1 MGEAEFMELK
11 GREEYLVVH
20 NIVQLAGFSG
30 VIVGAASSPKT
41 GYISYVLVF
50 KEGSLLAAL
59 VSDPRRGISWSGDH
73 AVERLVKYISEGDAL
88 YHEVLAEFG
97 EIPLLLTGL
106 IRTEKHHSLPVRM
119 LEASL
124 DTGVILHSRIDE
136 LSASLTNPVVLAG
149 LLLHAKY
156 YSRQRVSVDN
166 ITTVLSNES
175 VRVAP
180 SMLYAKV
187 ETGGCGAR
195 FLAFNGIIVA
205 AAVEA
210 RGKTMY
216 GRKAL
221 EALPECG
228 VELVLSLYRVEAESL
243 GAEYV
248 GAVEEITKLSEAATL
263 KAVESRISFIAESL
277 GVKGVK
283 IKVSST
289 DKELVIEASIPKDT
303 LVAQHRLIKRL
314 FLRVLQDRAKAYI
327 GRLVGKEIKVVEAQL
342 SVKAEGKAASQGSP
356 SQARRGSGKGA

>member
-1 MGEAEFMELK
+1 MGEAEFLELR

-30 VIVGAASSPKT
+30 VAVGAASSPKV

-50 KEGSLLAAL
+50 RDGSLLAAM

-73 AVERLVKYISEGDAL
+73 AVERLIKYISEDDAM
-88 YHEVLAEFG
+88 YHEVLAEFS
-97 EIPLLLTGL
+97 ETPLLLTGL
-106 IRTEKHHSLPVRM
+106 IRTEKHHALPVRR

-124 DTGVILHSRIDE
+124 ETGVILHSRIEE
-136 LSASLTNPVVLAG
+136 LSTSLTNPVVLAG

-156 YSRQRVSVDN
+156 YSRRRISADN

-210 RGKTMY
+210 KGRTIYGK
-216 GRKAL
+216 KAL
-221 EALPECG
+221 ESLPECG

-248 GAVEEITKLSEAATL
+248 GAVEEITKLSEAATV

-283 IKVSST
+283 VKVRAM
-289 DKELVIEASIPKDT
+289 DEELVIEVSIPQGT
-303 LVAQHRLIKRL
+303 LIAQHHLLKKL

-327 GRLVGKEIKVVEAQL
+327 GRLIGKKISVVEAPTP
-342 SVKAEGKAASQGSP
+342 GKA
-356 SQARRGSGKGA
+356 QAKK